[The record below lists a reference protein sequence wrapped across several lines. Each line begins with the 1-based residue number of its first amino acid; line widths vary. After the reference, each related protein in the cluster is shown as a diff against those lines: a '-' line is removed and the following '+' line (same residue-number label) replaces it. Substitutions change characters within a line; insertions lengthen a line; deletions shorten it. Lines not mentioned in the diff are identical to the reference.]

1 MVLSSRIKKM
11 KVIYRKAHFSTFNT
25 KHMVNTCYIH
35 TIIPVTFLIELGEN
49 GMFWKH
55 HYRLIIFEYN
65 IFDFQILI
73 FNIGW
78 CHAKPT
84 MDGVKFVNFTC
95 WKIEENHTS
104 SCSLA
109 IITYGSILGFS

>member
-1 MVLSSRIKKM
+1 MNEKKEKKKRKGMKKM
-11 KVIYRKAHFSTFNT
+11 K
-25 KHMVNTCYIH
+25 KHKRRSVSVCLSA
-35 TIIPVTFLIELGEN
+35 FLS
-49 GMFWKH
+49 
-55 HYRLIIFEYN
+55 
-65 IFDFQILI
+65 
-73 FNIGW
+73 GW

-84 MDGVKFVNFTC
+84 MDGVKFVNLTC

>member
-1 MVLSSRIKKM
+1 MNAPFDIQ
-11 KVIYRKAHFSTFNT
+11 
-25 KHMVNTCYIH
+25 VNTFWSQSWNSW
-35 TIIPVTFLIELGEN
+35 TVKKN
-49 GMFWKH
+49 GSLM
-55 HYRLIIFEYN
+55 IN
-65 IFDFQILI
+65 T
-73 FNIGW
+73 GW

-84 MDGVKFVNFTC
+84 MDGVKFVNLTC